1 MAVLSIDPLSV
12 YKSSIIATI
21 ITMRDTANIWHPEPM
36 REENI
41 SG

>member
-1 MAVLSIDPLSV
+1 MKLNASTYSV